1 VHAIYLENL
10 LCKDRIVIMHVV
22 LYLNFVPFLAD
33 PALSAVTP
41 VSALFD
47 VIVAQDP
54 RKDDLIHV
62 TSHWVFY
69 EQLICDLVDAHK
81 HKGKF
86 TGRAFSCLFCRDAF
100 SFLALTLHFE
110 GFLLLEVVHVVL
122 FVFLSRAGL
131 HVSEVVKVV
140 KTDFFKTVDFL

>member
-1 VHAIYLENL
+1 
-10 LCKDRIVIMHVV
+10 MHVV

-41 VSALFD
+41 ERALFD

-54 RKDDLIHV
+54 REDDLVHV
-62 TSHWVFY
+62 ASHWVFY

-81 HKGKF
+81 HKGEF
-86 TGRAFSCLFCRDAF
+86 TGRAFSCLLCRDPLC
-100 SFLALTLHFE
+100 FLALPLNFK
-110 GFLLLEVVHVVL
+110 GFLLLEVVHVIL
-122 FVFLSRAGL
+122 LVFLSRAGL